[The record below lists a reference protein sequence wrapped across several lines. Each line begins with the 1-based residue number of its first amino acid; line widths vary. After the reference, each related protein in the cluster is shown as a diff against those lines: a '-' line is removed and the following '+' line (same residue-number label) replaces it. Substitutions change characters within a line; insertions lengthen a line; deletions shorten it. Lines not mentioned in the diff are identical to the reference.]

1 MLGLTRFGVDQGRP
15 EDLFL
20 FLLRPFPA
28 PSLIKK
34 LEVQA
39 AERLPGVIRIFTASD
54 IPGINRIGIIPS
66 SKDQPVLAE
75 GIIRYR
81 GEPVALVAAESE
93 TAGLEALRTIRLE
106 LEPQPGCFDPR
117 QALDPETPLIHE
129 PGNLLFQQ
137 QVVKGEAEEALARSA
152 FRLRNTYSTS
162 PLEHG
167 PLEVEGGRGEWQDGK
182 IIIRACTQNPHYD
195 QSDLAR
201 LLGVPPEQIRVIQTE
216 TGGGFG
222 KKLDLSVQSYLALAA
237 YHLKRPVRMAYTRE
251 ESFIG
256 TAKRHALFI
265 DYESGMDAQ
274 GRLTAVKV
282 DILGDSGAYASY
294 GLAVC
299 MRAAVHATGPYEVP
313 QVLVNSRMVYTHN
326 HWAGAMRGFGVP
338 QIALA
343 HEGQMDGLASLLGM
357 DPLEFRLRNCFQPGS
372 TTATGQVL
380 RDGVGI
386 EACLRRLKKIYRAW
400 NRRMVSDGRTLRG
413 IGLGAMFYGIGNTG
427 VSNPSSAQLELSP
440 QGHLT
445 LFTGAAEIGQGSDTI
460 LSQIAARYFGLSLD
474 QIRLVRGDT
483 DRTTSAGASSASR
496 QTYISG
502 NAVLEAARQLEQRL
516 REEGAREFGCL
527 PAELQMTGA
536 ELLDPQGR
544 SMEIFKVAARLAV
557 QGKVARGEGR
567 FDPPVTVLDHRTG
580 QGSPYSSYAFA
591 AQLAC
596 VEVDTVSG
604 LVRVPRVAAAHDV
617 GRAIHRRA
625 VHGQITGGVVMGVG
639 MATMEEFIP
648 QKTENF
654 REYHLPTMADAPRIT
669 PIIIESH
676 DPTGPY
682 GAKGVGEPS
691 LIPTA
696 PAIAN
701 GASRA
706 LGRSDD
712 PVASES
718 GKGDGSFTANSKL
731 EIRNSKQIRMTKIR
745 NSKQYSLNTVIA
757 RSIGISWI

>member
-1 MLGLTRFGVDQGRP
+1 MGEKFFDQNPIRLGAREKVFGTALFGVDQGRP
-15 EDLFL
+15 GDLFL
-20 FLLRPFPA
+20 FLLRAFQA
-28 PSLIKK
+28 PSQIS
-34 LEVQA
+34 
-39 AERLPGVIRIFTASD
+39 RLRVEGAQKIPGVVRIFTAAD
-54 IPGINRIGIIPS
+54 VPGVNRIGIIPS
-66 SKDQPVLAE
+66 TKDQPVLAE
-75 GIIRYR
+75 GIVRYR
-81 GEPVALVAAESE
+81 GEPVALVAAETE
-93 TAGLEALRTIRLE
+93 AAGLEALKAIRLE
-106 LEPQPGCFDPR
+106 LDPLPGVFHPR
-117 QALDPETPLIHE
+117 QALEMEAPLVHDK
-129 PGNLLFQQ
+129 GNLLFQQ
-137 QVVKGEAEEALARSA
+137 QVIKGEAEEALAGSA
-152 FRLRNTYSTS
+152 FRLRHTYSTS

-182 IIIRACTQNPHYD
+182 ILIRACTQNPHYD

-201 LLGVPPEQIRVIQTE
+201 LLGVPLEKIRVVQTE

-237 YHLKRPVRMAYTRE
+237 YHLKRPVRMGYTRE

-256 TAKRHALFI
+256 TAKRHALFV

-274 GRLTAVKV
+274 GKLTAIKV
-282 DILGDSGAYASY
+282 DILGDTGAYASY

-299 MRAAVHATGPYEVP
+299 LRAAVHATGPYEVP
-313 QVLVNSRMVYTHN
+313 HVQVNSRMVYTHN
-326 HWAGAMRGFGVP
+326 SWAGAMRGFGVP

-343 HEGQMDGLASLLGM
+343 HEGQMDGLASILGM
-357 DPLEFRLRNCFQPGS
+357 DPLEFRLRNCLRAGS

-380 RDGVGI
+380 QEGVGM
-386 EACLRRLKKIYRAW
+386 EACLRRLDKIYQAW
-400 NRRMVSDGRTLRG
+400 HRRTVSDGQTLRG

-440 QGHLT
+440 KGYVT

-460 LSQIAARYFGLSLD
+460 LGQIAARCFGLSLD

-483 DRTTSAGASSASR
+483 ARTTSAGATSASR

-502 NAVLEAARQLEQRL
+502 NAVLAAARQLEQRL
-516 REEGAREFGCL
+516 REEGARELGCP
-527 PAELQMTGA
+527 PAEIQMTGA
-536 ELLDPQGR
+536 ELSDHQGR
-544 SMEIFKVAARLAV
+544 SVDIFKVAARLAV

-580 QGSPYSSYAFA
+580 QGSPYASYAFA

-625 VHGQITGGVVMGVG
+625 VHGQIAGGVVMGVG

-648 QKTENF
+648 QKTDNF

-706 LGRSDD
+706 LG
-712 PVASES
+712 V
-718 GKGDGSFTANSKL
+718 
-731 EIRNSKQIRMTKIR
+731 RMTHLPL
-745 NSKQYSLNTVIA
+745 SLERVMEALQLEKHLHHRGAENTEE
-757 RSIGISWI
+757 

>member
-1 MLGLTRFGVDQGRP
+1 MFGVDQGKP
-15 EDLFL
+15 GDLFL
-20 FLLRPFPA
+20 FLLRAYQA
-28 PSLIKK
+28 PSRISR
-34 LEVQA
+34 LEVGA
-39 AERLPGVIRIFTASD
+39 AQEIPGVVRVFTAAD
-54 IPGINRIGIIPS
+54 VPGINRIGIIPS
-66 SKDQPVLAE
+66 TKDQPVLAE

-93 TAGLEALRTIRLE
+93 EAGLEALRVIRLE
-106 LEPQPGCFDPR
+106 LEPQPGSFDPR
-117 QALDPETPLIHE
+117 KVLDPGTPFIHE
-129 PGNLLFQQ
+129 KGNLLFQQ
-137 QVVKGEAEEALARSA
+137 QVVKGEAEEALHKSTY
-152 FRLRNTYSTS
+152 RLRNTYSTS

-167 PLEVEGGRGEWQDGK
+167 PLEVEGGRGDWQDGK
-182 IIIRACTQNPHYD
+182 ILIQACTQNPHYD

-201 LLGVPPEQIRVIQTE
+201 LLGLPPETIRVVQAE

-237 YHLKRPVRMAYTRE
+237 YHLKRPVRMCYTRE

-265 DYESGMDAQ
+265 DYESGMDAE
-274 GRLTAVKV
+274 GKLTAIKV
-282 DILGDSGAYASY
+282 DILGDTGAYASY
-294 GLAVC
+294 GVAVC

-313 QVLVNSRMVYTHN
+313 HVLVDSRMVYTHN
-326 HWAGAMRGFGVP
+326 SWAGAMRGFGVP

-343 HEGQMDGLASLLGM
+343 HEGQMDGLAEQIGM
-357 DPLEFRLRNCFQPGS
+357 DPLEFRLRNCLKPGS

-380 RDGVGI
+380 PEGVGI
-386 EACLRRLKKIYRAW
+386 EACLRRLSKIYRAW
-400 NRRMVSDGRTLRG
+400 DRRVVSDERTLRG

-440 QGHLT
+440 KGHLT
-445 LFTGAAEIGQGSDTI
+445 LFTGAAEIGQGSDTV

-474 QIRLVRGDT
+474 QVCLVRGDT
-483 DRTTSAGASSASR
+483 GRTTSAGASSASR

-502 NAVLEAARQLEQRL
+502 NAVLDAARQLEQLL
-516 REEGAREFGCL
+516 REEGARELRC
-527 PAELQMTGA
+527 PPSELQLTGA
-536 ELLDPQGR
+536 ELVNNQGR
-544 SMEIFKVAARLAV
+544 SVDIFKVAARLAV
-557 QGKVARGEGR
+557 QGKIARGEGR
-567 FDPPVTVLDHRTG
+567 FDPPVTLLDHRTG

-625 VHGQITGGVVMGVG
+625 VHGQIAGGVVMGVG

-648 QKTENF
+648 QKTDNF
-654 REYHLPTMADAPRIT
+654 REYHLPTLADAPRIT

-706 LGRSDD
+706 LNVRMTHLPLSLER
-712 PVASES
+712 VMEALQQ
-718 GKGDGSFTANSKL
+718 TRNSKS
-731 EIRNSKQIRMTKIR
+731 EIRNIT
-745 NSKQYSLNTVIA
+745 L
-757 RSIGISWI
+757 

>member
-1 MLGLTRFGVDQGRP
+1 M
-15 EDLFL
+15 
-20 FLLRPFPA
+20 
-28 PSLIKK
+28 IK
-34 LEVQA
+34 ETSFFRQQ
-39 AERLPGVIRIFTASD
+39 VIR
-54 IPGINRIGIIPS
+54 
-66 SKDQPVLAE
+66 
-75 GIIRYR
+75 
-81 GEPVALVAAESE
+81 
-93 TAGLEALRTIRLE
+93 
-106 LEPQPGCFDPR
+106 
-117 QALDPETPLIHE
+117 
-129 PGNLLFQQ
+129 
-137 QVVKGEAEEALARSA
+137 GEAEEALARSA
-152 FRLRNTYSTS
+152 YRLRNTYGTS

-201 LLGVPPEQIRVIQTE
+201 LLGLPLEMIRVVQSE

-256 TAKRHALFI
+256 TAKRHALCI

-274 GRLTAVKV
+274 GKLTAIKV
-282 DILGDSGAYASY
+282 DILGDTGAYASY

-313 QVLVNSRMVYTHN
+313 HVQVDSRMVYTHN
-326 HWAGAMRGFGVP
+326 SWAGAMRGFGVP

-343 HEGQMDGLASLLGM
+343 HEGQMDGLAERIGM
-357 DPLEFRLRNCFQPGS
+357 DPLEFRLRNCLRPGS

-380 RDGVGI
+380 PDGVGM
-386 EACLRRLKKIYRAW
+386 EACLRRLDKIYRAW
-400 NRRMVSDGRTLRG
+400 NRRVVSDEQTLRG

-440 QGHLT
+440 KGYVT

-460 LSQIAARYFGLSLD
+460 LGQIAARYFGLSLD

-483 DRTTSAGASSASR
+483 ARTTSAGATSASR

-502 NAVLEAARQLEQRL
+502 NAVLDAARQLEQRL
-516 REEGAREFGCL
+516 REEGARELGCS
-527 PAELQMTGA
+527 PSELQLTGA
-536 ELLDPQGR
+536 ELSDNQGR
-544 SMEIFKVAARLAV
+544 SVDIFKVAARLAV

-580 QGSPYSSYAFA
+580 QGSPYASYAFA

-625 VHGQITGGVVMGVG
+625 VRGQIAGGVVMGVG
-639 MATMEEFIP
+639 VATMEEFIP
-648 QKTENF
+648 RENRKF
-654 REYHLPTMADAPRIT
+654 PGVPPAHHGRCPAD
-669 PIIIESH
+669 
-676 DPTGPY
+676 Y
-682 GAKGVGEPS
+682 
-691 LIPTA
+691 
-696 PAIAN
+696 
-701 GASRA
+701 A
-706 LGRSDD
+706 L
-712 PVASES
+712 
-718 GKGDGSFTANSKL
+718 
-731 EIRNSKQIRMTKIR
+731 
-745 NSKQYSLNTVIA
+745 
-757 RSIGISWI
+757 

>member
-1 MLGLTRFGVDQGRP
+1 MSEKIIGENPIRLGAKEKVLGTTLFGVDQGKP
-15 EDLFL
+15 GDLFL
-20 FLLRPFPA
+20 FLLRA
-28 PSLIKK
+28 YQSPSRISR
-34 LEVQA
+34 LEVEDAQKI
-39 AERLPGVIRIFTASD
+39 PGVIRIFTAAD
-54 IPGINRIGIIPS
+54 VPGVNRIGIIPS
-66 SKDQPVLAE
+66 TKDQPVLAE
-75 GIIRYR
+75 KIIRYR

-93 TAGLEALRTIRLE
+93 EAGLEALRVIRLE
-106 LEPQPGCFDPR
+106 LEPQPGSFDPR
-117 QALDPETPLIHE
+117 KALDPGTPFIHE
-129 PGNLLFQQ
+129 KGNLLFQQ
-137 QVVKGEAEEALARSA
+137 QVVKGEAEEALDKSTY
-152 FRLRNTYSTS
+152 RLRNTYSTS

-167 PLEVEGGRGEWQDGK
+167 PLEVEGGRGDWQDGK
-182 IIIRACTQNPHYD
+182 ILIQACTQNPHYD

-201 LLGVPPEQIRVIQTE
+201 LLGLPLETIRVVQAE

-222 KKLDLSVQSYLALAA
+222 KKLDLSVQSYLGLAVF
-237 YHLKRPVRMAYTRE
+237 HLKRPVRMCYTRE

-265 DYESGMDAQ
+265 DYESGMDA
-274 GRLTAVKV
+274 GGKLTAIKV
-282 DILGDSGAYASY
+282 DILGDTGAYASY
-294 GLAVC
+294 GVAVC

-313 QVLVNSRMVYTHN
+313 HVLVDSRMVYTHN
-326 HWAGAMRGFGVP
+326 PWAGAMRGFGVP

-343 HEGQMDGLASLLGM
+343 HEGQMDGLASLLGL
-357 DPLEFRLRNCFQPGS
+357 DPLEFRLRNCLQPGS

-380 RDGVGI
+380 QDGVGI
-386 EACLRRLKKIYRAW
+386 SACLRRLSKIYGAW
-400 NRRMVSDGRTLRG
+400 NRRVVSDERTLRG

-440 QGHLT
+440 KGHLT
-445 LFTGAAEIGQGSDTI
+445 LFTGAAEIGQGSDTV

-483 DRTTSAGASSASR
+483 GRTTSAGASSASR

-502 NAVLEAARQLEQRL
+502 NAVLDAARQLEQRL
-516 REEGAREFGCL
+516 REEGARELRCPPSEL
-527 PAELQMTGA
+527 QLTEAELVNN
-536 ELLDPQGR
+536 QGR
-544 SMEIFKVAARLAV
+544 SVDIFKVAARLAV

-567 FDPPVTVLDHRTG
+567 FDPPVTVLNHRTG

-625 VHGQITGGVVMGVG
+625 VHGQIAGGVVMGVG
-639 MATMEEFIP
+639 MAIMEEFIP
-648 QKTENF
+648 QKTDNF
-654 REYHLPTMADAPRIT
+654 REYHLPTLADAPRIT

-706 LGRSDD
+706 LGVRMTHLPLS
-712 PVASES
+712 
-718 GKGDGSFTANSKL
+718 L
-731 EIRNSKQIRMTKIR
+731 ERVMEALQQTRNSKSETR
-745 NSKQYSLNTVIA
+745 NKSE
-757 RSIGISWI
+757 

>member
-1 MLGLTRFGVDQGRP
+1 MIGENPIRIGAREKVLGTALFGVDQGKLG
-15 EDLFL
+15 DLFL
-20 FLLRPFPA
+20 FLLRAYQA
-28 PSLIKK
+28 PSRISR
-34 LEVQA
+34 LEIGA
-39 AERLPGVIRIFTASD
+39 AERIAGVVRIFTAAD
-54 IPGINRIGIIPS
+54 VPGINRIGIIPS
-66 SKDQPVLAE
+66 TKDQPVLAE
-75 GIIRYR
+75 GVIRYR

-93 TAGLEALRTIRLE
+93 AAGLEALKVILLE
-106 LEPQPGCFDPR
+106 LDPLPGVFDPW
-117 QALDPETPLIHE
+117 QALEAEAPLIHDQ
-129 PGNLLFQQ
+129 GNLLFQQ
-137 QVVKGEAEEALARSA
+137 QVIRGDAEEALDNSA

-167 PLEVEGGRGEWQDGK
+167 PLEVEGGRGEWRDGK
-182 IIIRACTQNPHYD
+182 IVIQACTQNPHYD
-195 QSDLAR
+195 RSDLAR
-201 LLGVPPEQIRVIQTE
+201 LLELPLEMIRVIQTE

-222 KKLDLSVQSYLALAA
+222 KKLDLSVQSYLALAV

-274 GRLTAVKV
+274 GKLTAVKV
-282 DILGDSGAYASY
+282 DILGDTGAYASY
-294 GLAVC
+294 GFAVC

-313 QVLVNSRMVYTHN
+313 HVLVDSRMVYTHN
-326 HWAGAMRGFGVP
+326 SWAGAMRGFGVP

-343 HEGQMDGLASLLGM
+343 HEGQMDGLAKRIGM
-357 DPLEFRLRNCFQPGS
+357 DPLEFRLRNCLQPGS

-380 RDGVGI
+380 QEAVGI
-386 EACLRRLKKIYRAW
+386 ETCLRRLSKIYRAW
-400 NRRMVSDGRTLRG
+400 DRRMVSDERTLRG
-413 IGLGAMFYGIGNTG
+413 IGLGAMYYGIGNTS
-427 VSNPSSAQLELSP
+427 VSNPSSSQLELSP

-445 LFTGAAEIGQGSDTI
+445 LFTGAAEIGQGSDTV
-460 LSQIAARYFGLSLD
+460 LAQMAAHYFGLSLE
-474 QIRLVRGDT
+474 QVRLVRGDT
-483 DRTTSAGASSASR
+483 GRTTTAGASSASR

-502 NAVLEAARQLEQRL
+502 NAVLDAAQQLERLL
-516 REEGAREFGCL
+516 REEGARELRC
-527 PAELQMTGA
+527 PQSEIRLQGA
-536 ELLDPQGR
+536 ELKGPQGR
-544 SMEIFKVAARLAV
+544 SVDIFKVAARLAV
-557 QGKVARGEGR
+557 QGKKVRGEGH
-567 FDPPVTVLDHRTG
+567 FDPPVTILDHRTG
-580 QGSPYSSYAFA
+580 QGCPYSSYAFA
-591 AQLAC
+591 AQLAW

-625 VHGQITGGVVMGVG
+625 VQGQIAGGVVMGVG

-648 QKTENF
+648 GKTENF

-706 LGRSDD
+706 LGVRMSHL
-712 PVASES
+712 PLSLERVMEAL
-718 GKGDGSFTANSKL
+718 KQTRNPNL
-731 EIRNSKQIRMTKIR
+731 EIRNKPE
-745 NSKQYSLNTVIA
+745 
-757 RSIGISWI
+757 

>member
-1 MLGLTRFGVDQGRP
+1 MVEKIVGQNPIRIGAREKVLGTARFGVDQGRP
-15 EDLFL
+15 GDLFL
-20 FLLRPFPA
+20 FLLRAYLSPA
-28 PSLIKK
+28 RIKT
-34 LEVQA
+34 LDSRPA
-39 AERLPGVIRIFTASD
+39 LTIPGVVRIFTAAD
-54 IPGINRIGIIPS
+54 VPGVNRIGIIPS
-66 SKDQPVLAE
+66 TKDQPVLAE
-75 GIIRYR
+75 GIVRYR

-93 TAGLEALRTIRLE
+93 AAGLEALRAIRLE
-106 LEPQPGCFDPR
+106 LEPQAGIYDPR
-117 QALDPETPLIHE
+117 KALDPGAPVVHDK
-129 PGNLLFQQ
+129 GNLLFQQ
-137 QVVKGEAEEALARSA
+137 QVIRGEAEEALAGSA
-152 FRLRNTYSTS
+152 YRLRHTYGTS

-201 LLGVPPEQIRVIQTE
+201 LLGLPLEMIRVVQAE

-237 YHLKRPVRMAYTRE
+237 YHLKRPVRMTYTRE

-274 GRLTAVKV
+274 GKLTAIKV

-299 MRAAVHATGPYEVP
+299 MRAAVHATGPYQVP
-313 QVLVNSRMVYTHN
+313 HVQVDSRMVYTH
-326 HWAGAMRGFGVP
+326 HPWAGAMRGFGVP

-343 HEGQMDGLASLLGM
+343 HEGQMDALADRIGM
-357 DPLEFRLRNCFQPGS
+357 DPLEFRLRNCLQPGS

-380 RDGVGI
+380 QDGVGM
-386 EACLRRLKKIYRAW
+386 EACLRRLDKIYRAW
-400 NRRMVSDGRTLRG
+400 NRRAVSDERTLRG
-413 IGLGAMFYGIGNTG
+413 VGLGAMFYGIGNTG

-440 QGHLT
+440 KGYLT

-460 LSQIAARYFGLSLD
+460 LGQIAARYFGLSLD

-483 DRTTSAGASSASR
+483 ARTTSTGATSASR
-496 QTYISG
+496 QTYFSG
-502 NAVLEAARQLEQRL
+502 NAVLEAAQQLEQRL
-516 REEGAREFGCL
+516 REEGARELHC
-527 PAELQMTGA
+527 PPSELQLTGG
-536 ELLDPQGR
+536 ELSNHQGR
-544 SMEIFKVAARLAV
+544 SVDIFKVAARLAV

-567 FDPPVTVLDHRTG
+567 FDPPVTVLNHRTG
-580 QGSPYSSYAFA
+580 QGSPYASYAFA

-648 QKTENF
+648 GKTDNF
-654 REYHLPTMADAPRIT
+654 REYHLPTPADAPRIT
-669 PIIIESH
+669 P
-676 DPTGPY
+676 Y
-682 GAKGVGEPS
+682 NYR
-691 LIPTA
+691 IP
-696 PAIAN
+696 
-701 GASRA
+701 
-706 LGRSDD
+706 
-712 PVASES
+712 
-718 GKGDGSFTANSKL
+718 
-731 EIRNSKQIRMTKIR
+731 
-745 NSKQYSLNTVIA
+745 
-757 RSIGISWI
+757 